1 MEITTTSMMDYEK
14 GGDGFDYKQ
23 AEILRKAMEECDL
36 VDLGYM
42 GYEYTWSNGRSGT
55 DNIQERL
62 DRFLANKLWRGT
74 FPGSFVN
81 HLPKRK
87 FDHLPIILNIRGP
100 RNRVKEKN
108 KVKLFRFEEMWLK
121 ELSCEDIVKQSWNI
135 NADCRTKLNA
145 TTLNLKAWSR
155 ETFGNGTKELKD
167 CRNKMEEL
175 MEEDQ
180 TEETL
185 AKMRAL
191 DAKMDE
197 LEHREELYWKQ
208 QSRKLW
214 LKDGD
219 KNTRFFHAKANQRRD
234 RNTILSIRDETG
246 IIVDKEEDITET
258 MVNFFDNLIWEDPWI
273 PTRPGFKAP
282 EGCLENV
289 NNLTWVSDLLEEDG
303 WNHERVTT
311 VFPNEVAREILK
323 IQVPVYPQRDSWTWL
338 YSKDGFYSV
347 RSAYY
352 IQLQGT
358 YCIPST
364 SNNSSSNLWN
374 RIWRTKVPTKIKN
387 FAWRSCKN
395 GIPVKVNLVK
405 RSACVDSRCQLCGE
419 DNETTEHILLHCS
432 EARKV
437 WYLSPLRLSSGEHQD
452 VSLKD
457 KCLHLMTIYKEER
470 WWELFWT
477 IAWSIWT
484 NRNAW
489 CFEKKKKEGMELVQ
503 RATNL
508 VNDPVR
514 WTPPVEGTYKLN
526 TDVAVFQEGKV
537 GLGAILRDH
546 MGETVVT
553 TCWMV
558 AGDYKVELGE
568 GLAARHGLKI
578 ALEAGFEHIILE
590 TDSVKLYTH
599 VKKENEENNTFGR
612 IVQDIKTLA
621 GRCLTF
627 EVLHVKRGA
636 NKAAY
641 HLAKLSQKFAEMRV
655 WLEENPSEIAHV

>member
-1 MEITTTSMMDYEK
+1 MATVALQGDNEEGQGEPLMGSLEENSGIQKDNHETQSKCTNNPLKRWKIIERPRNEEIGREKALGSKRAADKMEITTSSMMDYEK

-36 VDLGYM
+36 VDLGHM
-42 GYEYTWSNGRSGT
+42 GYEYTWSNGRSET
-55 DNIQERL
+55 DNIQEWL
-62 DRFLANKLWRGT
+62 DRFLSNKLWRET
-74 FPGSFVN
+74 FPV
-81 HLPKRK
+81 
-87 FDHLPIILNIRGP
+87 LNIRGP
-100 RNRVKEKN
+100 RNRVKEKK

-121 ELSCEDIVKQSWNI
+121 ELTCEDIVKQSWNI
-135 NADCRTKLNA
+135 NTDCRTKLNA
-145 TTLNLKAWSR
+145 TALNLKAWSR
-155 ETFGNGTKELKD
+155 ETFGNGTKE
-167 CRNKMEEL
+167 
-175 MEEDQ
+175 
-180 TEETL
+180 
-185 AKMRAL
+185 
-191 DAKMDE
+191 
-197 LEHREELYWKQ
+197 
-208 QSRKLW
+208 
-214 LKDGD
+214 
-219 KNTRFFHAKANQRRD
+219 
-234 RNTILSIRDETG
+234 
-246 IIVDKEEDITET
+246 
-258 MVNFFDNLIWEDPWI
+258 IWEDPWI

-282 EGCLENV
+282 EGCPENE
-289 NNLTWVSDLLEEDG
+289 NKLTWVSDLLEEDG

-311 VFPNEVAREILK
+311 VFPNEVAQEILK
-323 IQVPVYPQRDSWTWL
+323 IQVPVYPQRDSWTWI

-387 FAWRSCKN
+387 FAWRACKN
-395 GIPVKVNLVK
+395 GIPVKVNLFK
-405 RSACVDSRCQLCGE
+405 RSACVESRCQLCGE
-419 DNETTEHILLHCS
+419 DNKTTEHILLHCS

-437 WYLSPLRLSSGEHQD
+437 WYLSPLRLNSGEHQD
-452 VSLKD
+452 MSLKD

-508 VNDPVR
+508 VNEYEKENGQRKVIPEGQDSPVR
-514 WTPPVEGTYKLN
+514 WTPPVEGAYKLN

-546 MGETVVT
+546 MGETVVA

-558 AGDYKVELGE
+558 AGDNRVELRE

-599 VKKENEENNTFGR
+599 VKKGNEENNTFGR
-612 IVQDIKTLA
+612 IVQDIKALA
-621 GRCLTF
+621 CRCLTF
-627 EVLHVKRGA
+627 KVLHVKRGA
-636 NKAAY
+636 NRAAH
-641 HLAKLSQKFAEMRV
+641 HLAKLSQKYAEMRV
-655 WLEENPSEIAHV
+655 WLEENPSEIAHVVNEDGSLIGH